1 MAKRKSNLK
10 FRMTLQCDKE
20 VFIKEVINIIVHNL
34 ELPSK

>member
-10 FRMTLQCDKE
+10 FR
-20 VFIKEVINIIVHNL
+20 VINPNTEEALVNKLIDIIVHNL